1 MKRLAIVE
9 DDRYANYKRYIAG
22 MRYTLRDICRIA
34 DLPYDRIAHALRE
47 DTLTCADAEALMKA
61 ARLPLERIGF
71 YFFGGIE

>member
-1 MKRLAIVE
+1 
-9 DDRYANYKRYIAG
+9 